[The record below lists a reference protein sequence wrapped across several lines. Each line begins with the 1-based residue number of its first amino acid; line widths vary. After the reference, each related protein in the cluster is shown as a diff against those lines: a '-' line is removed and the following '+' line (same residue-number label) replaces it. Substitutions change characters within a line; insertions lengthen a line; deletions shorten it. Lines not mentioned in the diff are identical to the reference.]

1 MFKIAKNILF
11 ASLIVWGSQVQA
23 AAKLPPLPVKQL
35 QAVRDY
41 QQQIQA
47 ALKTATPA
55 QADKLLLQ
63 YVQKYPKLLE
73 AADRADQKF
82 LRGIMT
88 QHVELNKHEQVI
100 GKSAA
105 LKAREKQLAK
115 YGLRYDFYAPT
126 DMGMIVPPKNHYE
139 QLFGK
144 KVSPAVQAYLAIR
157 AQQQNEDLFYDQEM
171 VLPYEKVGERVIAWE
186 RYLNKYGNHTPLLNH
201 AKCEYIVHQSAFLTG
216 GYDDTGITGILS
228 NAYDNPPE
236 KRKPEVNRAWTK
248 YQQKYPKSASSLL
261 IAQMPK
267 KPPYQASAE
276 KIVDAYHKRV
286 GLDKLTP
293 QRCSKLWF

>member
-82 LRGIMT
+82 LHGIMT
-88 QHVELNKHEQVI
+88 QHVELNKYEQVI

-115 YGLRYDFYAPT
+115 YGLRYDFYAPA
-126 DMGMIVPPKNHYE
+126 DMGMIVMQKNHYE

-157 AQQQNEDLFYDQEM
+157 AKQTENLFYDQEM

-228 NAYDNPPE
+228 NFGENPPE
-236 KRKPEVNRAWTK
+236 KLKPQVRQAWAK

-267 KPPYQASAE
+267 KSPYQEPAD
-276 KIVDAYHKRV
+276 KIVAAYHKRV
-286 GLDKLTP
+286 GLDVLTP
-293 QRCSKLWF
+293 KRCEKLWF